1 MPLTA
6 LWSSLSLRLSARCKA
21 LATIWFENR
30 KLPIGIGLFTI
41 SLVISAC
48 ERTPNAPAGLL
59 ASPQAQ
65 EAGRVIFVANCAI
78 CHGVNGDGRGQRREA
93 INPTPANLT
102 LPPWSDAAAAGRTFL
117 AIRNGVPGT
126 DMPPWP
132 TLGER
137 EIWHLV
143 AYITSLKSK

>member
-1 MPLTA
+1 M
-6 LWSSLSLRLSARCKA
+6 
-21 LATIWFENR
+21 
-30 KLPIGIGLFTI
+30 
-41 SLVISAC
+41 
-48 ERTPNAPAGLL
+48 L

-65 EAGRVIFVANCAI
+65 EAGRIIFVANFAI

-102 LPPWSDAAAAGRTFL
+102 LSPWSDAAAAGRTFL

-132 TLGER
+132 TLGEW

-143 AYITSLKSK
+143 AYITSLKSQ

>member
-1 MPLTA
+1 M
-6 LWSSLSLRLSARCKA
+6 
-21 LATIWFENR
+21 
-30 KLPIGIGLFTI
+30 
-41 SLVISAC
+41 
-48 ERTPNAPAGLL
+48 L

-78 CHGVNGDGRGQRREA
+78 CHGVNGDGRGQRRDGF
-93 INPTPANLT
+93 NSTPANLR
-102 LPPWSDAAAAGRTFL
+102 LPPWSDAAAAERAFL

-132 TLGER
+132 TLSEQ